1 MSCALDCFNEL
12 PGLSGAQKACMP
24 RCPRGGSDSAKH
36 ACLHTYR
43 YLDVSCLVFGA
54 DHVFLEPIDYDH
66 RISTEAVGKQGA
78 VQHSGEGP
86 LQHATP
92 EPAS

>member
-1 MSCALDCFNEL
+1 MH
-12 PGLSGAQKACMP
+12 G
-24 RCPRGGSDSAKH
+24 H
-36 ACLHTYR
+36 R

-54 DHVFLEPIDYDH
+54 DHGFVEPIDYDH

-86 LQHATP
+86 LRASMQPRSKPLDMPFAQHMTPARSAYANSSTCMTQATF
-92 EPAS
+92 